1 MRGVQK
7 LEGGWPKMADF
18 ARGRHYPW
26 VILALR
32 VTGIVP
38 LPLSGPVHSATH
50 ERAVTCWDS
59 VRSPGEARLRSGT
72 RHTRFRSTSVSGPS
86 VAGGSKKKALVPPA
100 GSPAGRRAYEPLAGR
115 AGQPLPPRDLSVP

>member
-59 VRSPGEARLRSGT
+59 VRSPGADDSKSDPTLANPAWENQKRPSSQARICGT
-72 RHTRFRSTSVSGPS
+72 LNKRV
-86 VAGGSKKKALVPPA
+86 V
-100 GSPAGRRAYEPLAGR
+100 
-115 AGQPLPPRDLSVP
+115 